1 MNYMSVFKASNFFF
15 SRLRQAKVMQKN
27 DFKWSPKKALRVG
40 CIVVVVLLSLN
51 FSNAQTKKPGKNTS
65 AATASSAKY
74 SGDANS
80 PEAQKIEKLALR
92 IFGTDAIRRGIEQ
105 GVVRYSESS
114 TAQKPDGAKY
124 IKSAVTESAMFASLC
139 AAMGGV
145 SDPAFIWMYAAPRT
159 WNGYTIPGCRWYADN
174 VDTYYRTL
182 RVDVNS
188 SYEIKV
194 YPTKKMPAQLSF
206 MVYNWLQHDGM
217 DPRNDVPLG
226 TITVDEKTPR
236 NADGSITLTAGSDP
250 ANGRSTHIQL
260 KPGAQQILAREIRG
274 EWELPAVR
282 LSVKRTA
289 GPEAVSKSFEELTQ
303 EAAKLLDD
311 GVNATLN
318 MSVGFGQLAENQ
330 PGQLR
335 VRWIEETGSNTQKLA
350 MDEAVG
356 PDKALGFLTSFNFNL
371 KEDEALIVTLNMLD
385 CKYVGINTYRPFV
398 ISPEHVYHTSSLNN
412 YQSKPNPDG
421 SYTSVFA
428 RKDPGV
434 YNWLDFS
441 GIPYGVV
448 AVRWQNLTKPVVG
461 DLKHGVQKVKLVKL
475 SDLRNEMPAG
485 TNWITSDERKKQ
497 QAERAKLFKN
507 RTMGTPC
514 EVGGELDK
522 MY

>member
-1 MNYMSVFKASNFFF
+1 MKRNNFKSA
-15 SRLRQAKVMQKN
+15 
-27 DFKWSPKKALRVG
+27 PKTGLQLV
-40 CIVVVVLLSLN
+40 CIVVTVLVSIN
-51 FSNAQTKKPGKNTS
+51 YSNAQTNKSVKNTS
-65 AATASSAKY
+65 AATTLKY

-80 PEAQKIEKLALR
+80 PEAQKVEKLALG
-92 IFGTDAIRRGIEQ
+92 IFNSEAIRQGIEK
-105 GVVRYSESS
+105 GMVRFKESS

-124 IKSAVTESAMFASLC
+124 IKSAVTESAMFASLN
-139 AAMGGV
+139 AAMGGI
-145 SDPAFIWMYAAPRT
+145 PEPTFIWTYAAPRT
-159 WNGYTIPGCRWYADN
+159 WNGYSMPGCRWYADN

-194 YPTKKMPAQLSF
+194 YPIKKMPAQLSF

-226 TITVDEKTPR
+226 TITVDEKTPH
-236 NADGSITLTAGSDP
+236 NPDGSITLTAGPDA
-250 ANGRSTHIQL
+250 ANGRTTHIQL

-274 EWELPAVR
+274 EWQLPAVR

-289 GPEAVSKSFEELTQ
+289 GSAPITKSFEELTK
-303 EAAKLLDD
+303 EAAKLLAD

-350 MDEAVG
+350 MDEPVG

-371 KEDEALIVTLNMLD
+371 KEDEALIITLNMLD
-385 CKYVGINTYRPFV
+385 CKYLSINTLRPFY
-398 ISPEHVYHTSSLNN
+398 ISPEHVYHTSSLSN

-421 SYTSVFA
+421 SYTFVYA

-441 GIPYGVV
+441 GIPYGTT
-448 AVRWQNLTKPVVG
+448 AIRWQNLTKPVIG
-461 DLKHGVQKVKLVKL
+461 DLKHGVKMVKLVKL
-475 SDLRNEMPAG
+475 SDLKNELPAD
-485 TNWITSDERKKQ
+485 TKWVTPKERKKQ
-497 QAERAKLFKN
+497 QTERAKLFKN